1 MLYSAGKD
9 RHARWEKRAGEP
21 PRVSMPNTTTHAELD
36 ATTRESLELLYHVI
50 RELSAALDLN
60 TVLKRVLF
68 LSMQRVGATS
78 GSIIV
83 LDDKGRPVESA
94 IITGEHFQSNTTQRL
109 RATLENGLA
118 GWVVRNRQ
126 AALVLDTDHDP
137 RWLKREYPDGY
148 SQVPK
153 SAVSAPLF
161 THDHVVGVI
170 TLIHPQIN
178 AFTSAQLALVQA
190 IADQASIAVLN
201 ARLYAESQRQ
211 AKVMTALANS
221 AAGISV
227 SLNLED
233 VLDGIMEETCQAL
246 DVEVVSLAL
255 IDPVDGKLVFQAATG
270 PVKYQV
276 IGTRLEMGQGV
287 AGWVAQHG
295 ESMISQDTDQDER
308 FDPNTD
314 NRTGYTTH
322 SIACAPIHYRGEVIG
337 VLEALN
343 PKRGYFD
350 PDTLLMLTGIGS
362 LAGAAI
368 RHAQLFEQLQSAH
381 TSYRELFE
389 DSIDPIFITDWKG
402 EILEANRKA
411 VKATDYTA
419 EALKGMR
426 IDQMHAVST
435 EQVGEDFLNLL
446 SGETYSYQSRMTTRS
461 GHALPVEVSVRQVL
475 TNNISRLQWI
485 VRDISERRNLDT
497 LRNDLTSMVYHDL
510 RSPLGNVISSLDV
523 LETMQ
528 AVQEDPSMKSLVEI
542 AMRSTQRIQRLT
554 DSLLDMNRLEAGQ
567 PIGNRQ
573 RTGMPALIR
582 EARDAI
588 LFTILSRGQMIT
600 TEVPENLPDVF
611 VDPEMIRRVLTNLV
625 ENATKYTQPG
635 GHIHI
640 GASLEGDKVQT
651 WVSDDGPGIPA
662 AEHERIFEK
671 FNRLNLHGAPK
682 GLGLGL
688 AYCRL
693 AVQGHGG
700 RIYVES
706 EPGKGSRFIFTLPVA
721 EVRT

>member
-1 MLYSAGKD
+1 MGEVHWQSAKV
-9 RHARWEKRAGEP
+9 R
-21 PRVSMPNTTTHAELD
+21 MPNSTKHEELD

-50 RELSAALDLN
+50 RELTAALDLN

-94 IITGEHFQSNTTQRL
+94 IICGEHYQVDTTNRL
-109 RATLENGLA
+109 QAALDHGLA

-137 RWLKREYPDGY
+137 RWLKHSYPEGY
-148 SQVPK
+148 AQVPK

-178 AFTSAQLALVQA
+178 AFTSAQLSLIQA
-190 IADQASIAVLN
+190 IADQASIAILN
-201 ARLYAESQRQ
+201 ARLYADSQRQ

-233 VLDGIMEETCQAL
+233 VLDGIMEETCEAL

-255 IDPVDGKLVFQAATG
+255 IDPEDGKLVFRAATG

-276 IGTRLEMGQGV
+276 IGTRMEIGQGV

-295 ESMISQDTDQDER
+295 EGIISQDVNHDER
-308 FDPNTD
+308 FDPETD
-314 NRTGYTTH
+314 QRTGYTTH

-343 PKRGYFD
+343 PKRSFFD
-350 PDTLLMLTGIGS
+350 PDTILMLTGIGS
-362 LAGAAI
+362 LAGTAI

-381 TSYRELFE
+381 QSYRELFE
-389 DSIDPIFITDWKG
+389 DSIDLIFITNWKG

-411 VKATDYTA
+411 AKFTDYSPD
-419 EALKGMR
+419 ALLGLR
-426 IDQMHAVST
+426 I
-435 EQVGEDFLNLL
+435 EQLHTISEESVGEGFLNLL
-446 SGETYSYQSRMTTRS
+446 SGETCTYRSRLLTRS
-461 GHALPVEVSVRQVL
+461 GHELPVEVYVRQV
-475 TNNISRLQWI
+475 TSDNTPRLQWI
-485 VRDISERRNLDT
+485 LRDITERHNLDA

-528 AVQEDPSMKSLVEI
+528 VVQEDPSMKSLVEI

-573 RTGMPALIR
+573 RIGMAGLIR
-582 EARDAI
+582 DARDAI
-588 LFTILSRGQMIT
+588 LFTILSRGQHIT
-600 TEVPENLPDVF
+600 SDVPEGLPDVY
-611 VDPEMIRRVLTNLV
+611 VDAEMIRRVLTNLV
-625 ENATKYTQPG
+625 ENATKYTSPG
-635 GHIHI
+635 GHIQI
-640 GASLEGDKVQT
+640 GASLEGDKVKT

-662 AEHERIFEK
+662 SEHERIFEK
-671 FNRLNLHGAPK
+671 FNRLNLHSTTK

-700 RIYVES
+700 RIFVES
-706 EPGKGSRFIFTLPVA
+706 EPGKGSKFIFTLPVA
-721 EVRT
+721 EART

>member
-1 MLYSAGKD
+1 MVKMQNS
-9 RHARWEKRAGEP
+9 
-21 PRVSMPNTTTHAELD
+21 TTLSELD

-83 LDDKGRPVESA
+83 LDDRGRPVESA
-94 IITGEHFQSNTTQRL
+94 IIAGEEYQRNTTQRL
-109 RATLENGLA
+109 RATLEHGLA

-137 RWLKREYPDGY
+137 RWLKRAYPEGY
-148 SQVPK
+148 TQAPK

-178 AFTSAQLALVQA
+178 AFTSAHLSLVQA

-221 AAGISV
+221 AAGISI
-227 SLNLED
+227 SLNLDD
-233 VLDGIMEETCQAL
+233 VLDGIMEETCEAL

-255 IDPVDGKLVFQAATG
+255 IDPADGKLVFQAATG

-276 IGTRLEMGQGV
+276 IGTRMEMGKGV
-287 AGWVAQHG
+287 AGWVALHG
-295 ESMISQDTDQDER
+295 EGLISHDVEHDER

-314 NRTGYTTH
+314 SRTGYKTR
-322 SIACAPIHYRGEVIG
+322 SIACAPIHYRGDVIG

-343 PKRGYFD
+343 PKRGFFD

-362 LAGAAI
+362 LAGTAI

-381 TSYRELFE
+381 QSYRELFE
-389 DSIDPIFITDWKG
+389 DSIDPIFITNWKG

-411 VKATDYTA
+411 IKATDFSS
-419 EALKGMR
+419 EALQGMR
-426 IDQMHAVST
+426 IDELHAVA
-435 EQVGEDFLNLL
+435 EEVVGDGFLNLL
-446 SGETYSYQSRMTTRS
+446 SGETCSYQSRLVTRS
-461 GHALPVEVSVRQVL
+461 GHELSVEVSVHQVM

-485 VRDISERRNLDT
+485 LRDVSERRNLDS

-567 PIGNRQ
+567 PIGSRQ
-573 RTGMPALIR
+573 RVAMAGLIR
-582 EARDAI
+582 DARDAI
-588 LFTILSRGQMIT
+588 LFTILSRGQQIT
-600 TEVPENLPDVF
+600 TEVPDDLPDIF

-625 ENATKYTQPG
+625 ENATKYTPPG
-635 GHIHI
+635 GHINI
-640 GASLEGDKVQT
+640 GASLVENMVHT
-651 WVSDDGPGIPA
+651 WVVDDGPGIPA

-671 FNRLNLHGAPK
+671 FNRLNLQGKQK

-700 RIYVES
+700 QIYVES

-721 EVRT
+721 DTRS

>member
-9 RHARWEKRAGEP
+9 RQARWEKRAGDQ
-21 PRVSMPNTTTHAELD
+21 PRVSMPNTTTHAEID

-50 RELSAALDLN
+50 RELTAALDLN

-94 IITGEHFQSNTTQRL
+94 TITGEHYQSNTTQRL
-109 RATLENGLA
+109 RATLEHGLA

-137 RWLKREYPDGY
+137 RWLKHNYPEGY
-148 SQVPK
+148 TQIPK

-178 AFTSAQLALVQA
+178 AFTSAQLSLVQA
-190 IADQASIAVLN
+190 IADQASIAILN

-233 VLDGIMEETCQAL
+233 VLDGIMEETCEAL
-246 DVEVVSLAL
+246 NVEVVSLAL
-255 IDPVDGKLVFQAATG
+255 IDPLDGKLVFQAATG

-295 ESMISQDTDQDER
+295 EGMISQDVEQDER
-308 FDPNTD
+308 FDSSTD
-314 NRTGYTTH
+314 HRTGYNTRA
-322 SIACAPIHYRGEVIG
+322 IACAPIHYRGEVIG
-337 VLEALN
+337 ALEALN
-343 PKRGYFD
+343 PKRGFFD
-350 PDTLLMLTGIGS
+350 PDTLLMLSGIGS
-362 LAGAAI
+362 LAGTAI
-368 RHAQLFEQLQSAH
+368 RHAQLFEQLQSTH
-381 TSYRELFE
+381 QSYRKLFE
-389 DSIDPIFITDWKG
+389 DSIDPIIITDWEGKV
-402 EILEANRKA
+402 LEANRKA
-411 VKATDYTA
+411 IKATDYSPETLQGMCIDQLHTISV
-419 EALKGMR
+419 EAL
-426 IDQMHAVST
+426 
-435 EQVGEDFLNLL
+435 GEGFLNLL
-446 SGETYSYQSRMTTRS
+446 SGETRTYQSRMLTRS
-461 GHALPVEVSVRQVL
+461 GHELPVEVYVHQVM
-475 TNNISRLQWI
+475 TSNISRLQWI
-485 VRDISERRNLDT
+485 LRDISERRNLDT

-573 RTGMPALIR
+573 RIGMAGLIR
-582 EARDAI
+582 DARDAI
-588 LFTILSRGQMIT
+588 LFTILSKGQQIT
-600 TEVPENLPDVF
+600 SDVPDGLPDVYA
-611 VDPEMIRRVLTNLV
+611 DAEMIRRVLTNLV

-635 GHIHI
+635 GRIQI
-640 GASLEGDKVQT
+640 GAGLVGDMVQT

-671 FNRLNLHGAPK
+671 FNRLNMHSTTK

-693 AVQGHGG
+693 AIQGHGG
-700 RIYVES
+700 RIHVES
-706 EPGKGSRFIFTLPVA
+706 EPGKGSKFIFTLPIA
-721 EVRT
+721 EARF